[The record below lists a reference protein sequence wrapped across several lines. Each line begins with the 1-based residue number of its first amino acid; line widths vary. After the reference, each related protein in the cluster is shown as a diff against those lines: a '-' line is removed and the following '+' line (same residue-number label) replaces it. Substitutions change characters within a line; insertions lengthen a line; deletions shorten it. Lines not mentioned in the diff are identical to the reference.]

1 MFELSNNLKINYNK
15 LIIIGDIHGDLK
27 RLKDILINENILN
40 NNLQWI
46 AYNVIVV
53 QLGDQ
58 IDSVNR
64 RNDIENWELLKD
76 TEVLKFT
83 NILSNISKS
92 KKSLF
97 ISINGNH
104 ELMNVLGNFSYVS
117 TNSLYSDRHDN
128 FKKNGI
134 YSNIL
139 ANRPLVLKIND
150 LLFCHALIKK
160 NHIDLL
166 EKYNKDIFYINK
178 LWTNYILLN
187 KVNPEDKELFDK
199 LILDNDGI
207 VWTRNFDSK
216 EDTEYVLKKLNCTYM
231 FVGHNTVENI
241 NLYNNIWLSDNGISR
256 AYGKN
261 SFQYIKIENNTISI
275 ITI

>member
-1 MFELSNNLKINYNK
+1 MSDNLKINYSK

-27 RLKDILINENILN
+27 RLKNILINEKILN

-46 AYNVIVV
+46 SHNIIVV

-58 IDSVNR
+58 IDSLNR
-64 RNDIENWELLKD
+64 KNDIDDWELLKD
-76 TEVLKFT
+76 IEVLKFT

-92 KKSLF
+92 KNSMF

-117 TNSLYSDRHDN
+117 SNSLYPNRHNN
-128 FKKNGI
+128 FQKNGI
-134 YSNIL
+134 FCNIL
-139 ANRPLVLKIND
+139 AYRPLVLRIND

-160 NHIDLL
+160 KHIDIL
-166 EKYNKDIFYINK
+166 EKYDKDIFYINK
-178 LWTNYILLN
+178 LWQNFILLN
-187 KVNPEDKELFDK
+187 KINNEDKEIFDK
-199 LILDNDGI
+199 IILDNDGV
-207 VWTRNFDSK
+207 VWSRNFDTK
-216 EDTEYVLKKLNCTYM
+216 EDTAYVLEKLNSTYM

-261 SFQYIKIENNTISI
+261 NFQYIKIENNNINI